1 MNKLICF
8 IVLFSVSTFS
18 FAQNKIY
25 KGKLVDAETG
35 LAISGATIFYQQQF
49 TVSDKAGKFELT
61 EEGNESMNVVI
72 NHIGYEPYESQISKE
87 ELQSLVINLKSSV
100 KLLEEVLIS
109 SDSRPFMVQKRI
121 DQKSIMRDNP
131 KNVGD
136 IFGNKSGFGV
146 VKRGG
151 YAMDPVFRSF
161 KYEQLNLIYDGGVY
175 ISNACPNR
183 MDPASTQISPAEI
196 DRIELV
202 KGPYSVRYGLT
213 MGGLINIIT
222 NKPAS
227 SETFKIHGDLEG
239 GYEVNGNGITGRG
252 SISAI
257 GKKYDIALQGGA
269 ISFDDY
275 KNGDGETVP
284 SSFSTY
290 NYAVKVG
297 LNPTPNQRFQINWRQ
312 SYGKDIE
319 HASLPM
325 DSPKDNSSILSLDY
339 GIRNINDKLA
349 SLNAKTYFT
358 YVDHLMTNENRPNF
372 MMVDAQ
378 APVTATTYGGRLE
391 LGLKTSEKS
400 MLFVGMD
407 MRSVGKDGER
417 YRILK
422 IMNGNPLDPPRE
434 FTDKIWQ
441 DSWQYD
447 IGGFAEA
454 NFTLDEKWDL
464 LVGGRLDYV
473 KSGID
478 DPAPDFE
485 ALYGEIDPDA
495 EFTFSLTSSLNY
507 NFGHHGLAQLSI
519 GRGQRAADL
528 TERYINH
535 FNVGVDAYEYV
546 GDPNLTSEINNQVD
560 LLFKNAHGKFF
571 WSADIFYSYMQNY
584 ISAIVDESLPRKY
597 MPMLEPRYAKRFINI
612 DKAWQTG
619 FDAEIGYNFT
629 TAFSAMI
636 GAYYT
641 MAQNVDFDEPLPEIP
656 PLTGLFSLK
665 YEKPKYWGEFKGRM
679 VAEQDRVS
687 ESFDETASPGFSV
700 YDLMAGYSPTK
711 NIDLTFALKNMFNA
725 NYFEHLSRP
734 YKNQSENG
742 MFYEPGRS
750 FRIGLKLRF

>member
-1 MNKLICF
+1 MKKYISF
-8 IVLFSVSTFS
+8 IVLYTISTFS
-18 FAQNKIY
+18 LAQHATF
-25 KGKLVDAETG
+25 KGQLVDSETG
-35 LAISGATIFYQQQF
+35 MSVSGATIFYQKTF
-49 TVSDKAGKFELT
+49 VISDQDGKFELADI
-61 EEGNESMNVVI
+61 GSESINVVI
-72 NHIGYEPYESQISKE
+72 NHMGYEPYESVISRA
-87 ELQSLVINLKSSV
+87 ELSALVIKLKSSV

-109 SDSRPFMVQKRI
+109 SDSRPLMAQQRI
-121 DQKSIMRDNP
+121 DQKTIMRDNP

-136 IFGNKSGFGV
+136 IFGNKPGFGII
-146 VKRGG
+146 KRGG

-161 KYEQLNLIYDGGVY
+161 KYEQLNLIYDGGIY
-175 ISNACPNR
+175 IANACPNR

-196 DRIELV
+196 KRIELI
-202 KGPYSVRYGLT
+202 KGPYSVRYGQT

-222 NKPAS
+222 NRPAS

-239 GYEVNGNGITGRG
+239 GYEVNGNGVTGRG
-252 SISAI
+252 AI
-257 GKKYDIALQGGA
+257 TAVGKKFDISLQGGA

-290 NYAVKVG
+290 NYTAKIG
-297 LNPTPNQRFQINWRQ
+297 LNPSTNQRFQINWRQ
-312 SYGKDIE
+312 SFGKDID

-325 DSPKDNSSILSLDY
+325 DSPKDNGSVLSLDY
-339 GIRNINDKLA
+339 GIRQLSEKLA
-349 SLNAKTYFT
+349 SINTKAYYTF
-358 YVDHLMTNENRPNF
+358 VDHLMTNENRPNF

-378 APVTATTYGGRLE
+378 APVTSTTYGGRIE
-391 LGLKTSEKS
+391 LGLNASEKS
-400 MLFVGMD
+400 MLFVGLD
-407 MRSVGKDGER
+407 MRYVGKDGVR
-417 YRILK
+417 YRTVK

-454 NFTLDEKWDL
+454 SFTLNENWDL
-464 LVGGRLDYV
+464 LAGGRLDYV
-473 KSGID
+473 KSGIN
-478 DPAPDFE
+478 DPAKDFE
-485 ALYGEIDPDA
+485 ELYGDFDPDA
-495 EFTFSLTSSLNY
+495 EFNFNLTTSLNY
-507 NFGHHGLAQLSI
+507 NFGHHGLVQLSI

-535 FNVGVDAYEYV
+535 FTVGMDAYEYV
-546 GDPNLTSEINNQVD
+546 GNPNLTSEINNQVD
-560 LLFKNAHGKFF
+560 LLLRDTHGKFF
-571 WSADIFYSYMQNY
+571 WSADVFYSYMQNY
-584 ISAIVDESLPRKY
+584 ITAIVDESIPRKY
-597 MPMLEPRYAKRFINI
+597 MPGTEPLYAKRFINI

-629 TAFSAMI
+629 DAFSAMI

-641 MAQNVDFDEPLPEIP
+641 LAENVDFDEPLPEIP

-665 YEKPKYWGEFKGRM
+665 YEKPDYWGEFKGRI
-679 VAEQDRVS
+679 VAAQERVS
-687 ESFDETASPGFSV
+687 ESFNESTSPGFSV
-700 YDLMAGYSPTK
+700 FDLVAGYSPIK

-725 NYFEHLSRP
+725 NYYEHLSRP

-750 FRIGLKLRF
+750 FRVGLKLRF